1 MIGGTVVRGFRM
13 SDLRPQHKA
22 LAAILALPDEAIDLG
37 QAALLIARQEYPDL
51 EVGRYLSLLDD
62 MGAEVRRRLRGG
74 EGPMS
79 RIGHLNKYLFEDL
92 GFRGNVEAYD
102 DPRNSFLND
111 VLDRRVGIPISLS
124 TVYLEVGRRCG
135 CPLHGVSFPG
145 HFLVRWR
152 DTGGDAGEILLDP
165 FHRGRVLTEEECRR
179 RLLEQFGGRLV
190 FRREFLRR
198 ARNRDILERTL
209 VNLKLLYE
217 REQDFHRALRA
228 QDTLL
233 CLSPDDAERLRDR
246 GLLYFRLACFG
257 QARADLEAYLERA
270 PDAADGAA
278 LRRQMPKL
286 RSLSPVMN

>member
-1 MIGGTVVRGFRM
+1 MNDFRPP
-13 SDLRPQHKA
+13 RQA
-22 LAAILALPDEAIDLG
+22 LEAILALPDEAIDLG

-51 EVGRYLSLLDD
+51 EVGRYLNLLDE
-62 MGAEVRRRLRGG
+62 MGAEVRGRLRGG

-79 RIGHLNKYLFEDL
+79 RIGHLNRYLFEDL

-135 CPLHGVSFPG
+135 CPLDGVSFPG

-152 DTGGDAGEILLDP
+152 DRGDAGEILLDP

-179 RLLEQFGGRLV
+179 RLLEQFGGRLP

-198 ARNRDILERTL
+198 ARTRDILERTQI
-209 VNLKLLYE
+209 NLKRLYE
-217 REQDFHRALRA
+217 KEQDYHRALRA

-233 CLSPDDAERLRDR
+233 CLRPEDPERLRDR

-270 PDAADGAA
+270 PDAADGEA

>member
-1 MIGGTVVRGFRM
+1 M
-13 SDLRPQHKA
+13 SDPKPERKA

-79 RIGHLNKYLFEDL
+79 RIGHLNRYLFDDL

-135 CPLHGVSFPG
+135 CPLDGVSFPG

-152 DTGGDAGEILLDP
+152 DPGGQAGEILLDP
-165 FHRGRVLTEEECRR
+165 FHRGRVLTEEECRL
-179 RLLEQFGGRLV
+179 RLLEQFGGRLP

-198 ARNRDILERTL
+198 ARTREILERTL
-209 VNLKLLYE
+209 VNLKRLYE
-217 REQDFHRALRA
+217 KEQDFHRALMV
-228 QDTLL
+228 QDSLL
-233 CLSPDDAERLRDR
+233 CLAPGEPERLRDR

-257 QARADLEAYLERA
+257 QARADLEGYLERA
-270 PDAADGAA
+270 PDAGDGEA

>member
-1 MIGGTVVRGFRM
+1 MT
-13 SDLRPQHKA
+13 DPRPARQA
-22 LAAILALPDEAIDLG
+22 LQAILALPDEAIDLG

-51 EVGRYLSLLDD
+51 EVGRYLSILDD
-62 MGAEVRRRLRGG
+62 MGAEVKRRLRGG

-79 RIGHLNKYLFEDL
+79 RIGHLNRFLFEDL
-92 GFRGNVEAYD
+92 GFRGNVEQYD

-135 CPLHGVSFPG
+135 CPLDGVSFPG

-152 DTGGDAGEILLDP
+152 DRGDAGEILLDP

-179 RLLEQFGGRLV
+179 RLLEQFGGRV
-190 FRREFLRR
+190 SFRREFLRR
-198 ARNRDILERTL
+198 ARTRDILERTL

-217 REQDFHRALRA
+217 KDHDYHRALMA
-228 QDTLL
+228 QESLVF
-233 CLSPDDAERLRDR
+233 LSSDDAGRLRDR

-257 QARADLEAYLERA
+257 QARADLERYLELA
-270 PDAADGAA
+270 PGAADSDAV
-278 LRRQMPKL
+278 RRQMPKL